1 MGEETNAYD
10 PAGSQFG
17 DDVTAER
24 PTDRAAQ
31 SGQKAQATARAA
43 EPVKPLISM
52 SDLPD
57 LRNTFNP
64 SCTGIIFFNWSSCSV
79 NSSRSTRTLPGKNSI
94 GFASSNADSSLS
106 IMRSE
111 ERRVGKECTS
121 VCRSRWSPYH

>member
-10 PAGSQFG
+10 PAGSQFD

-24 PTDRAAQ
+24 PTDRVAQ

-43 EPVKPLISM
+43 EPIKPLISM

-64 SCTGIIFFNWSSCSV
+64 NAPLDDSNDLSRDEFTTVYDIIGI
-79 NSSRSTRTLPGKNSI
+79 G
-94 GFASSNADSSLS
+94 
-106 IMRSE
+106 RSE
-111 ERRVGKECTS
+111 TDTVLPRQRARRPRRIHRTARPVEENDAGAAGTRLG
-121 VCRSRWSPYH
+121 VDA